1 MKGSHG
7 STNSCKGCIQPG
19 LANFNV
25 MPTDKPMNLHVHSN
39 ACITSEVAVMN
50 LVARVGAEI
59 IQEGL
64 SSSEQE
70 QEDVVYQDD
79 CLYDIVSQL
88 LIRSDK
94 DVQGQHQANE
104 QHWHKL
110 GKKKEIKQY

>member
-1 MKGSHG
+1 MESWVNKTVAWGASDQVERNIY
-7 STNSCKGCIQPG
+7 TYEFK
-19 LANFNV
+19 
-25 MPTDKPMNLHVHSN
+25 
-39 ACITSEVAVMN
+39 CITSEVAVTN

-59 IQEGL
+59 VQEGL

-70 QEDVVYQDD
+70 QEDVVHQDD

-110 GKKKEIKQY
+110 GKKK